1 MEQRKE
7 LLPRRSN
14 PVNRE
19 SILAIFRASGST
31 VWLTDLGYRSWLGG
45 WEQSWAELSDALM
58 RFFNIF
64 GDDHIISTLWHV
76 NFLRAWS
83 VKEQRT
89 PLAWNGGIE
98 YGGKQGHHRCGG
110 GLCPVWHGRIGV
122 MLNWK
127 QGKQSRCKLR
137 LDIICRY
144 IDRLIRVDGLHSKPV
159 CAVIYK

>member
-1 MEQRKE
+1 MKQRKE
-7 LLPRRSN
+7 PLPHRSN

-19 SILAIFRASGST
+19 SILVIFRASGSA

-89 PLAWNGGIE
+89 PSVRNGGIE
-98 YGGKQGHHRCGG
+98 YGSKQEHHRCGRG
-110 GLCPVWHGRIGV
+110 PCPVWHGRIGV
-122 MLNWK
+122 VLNRK
-127 QGKQSRCKLR
+127 QGKQSRRKRR
-137 LDIICRY
+137 LDIICWY
-144 IDRLIRVDGLHSKPV
+144 IDRLIRVDGLHSKLV
-159 CAVIYK
+159 CAAIYK